1 MPEILSIA
9 DLPLP
14 ERDPLRLL
22 GFDPA
27 RSEPDLDFW
36 RFGHARLPAVELE
49 SRRTGERRR
58 VVGPMIFALHSADD
72 GEPYPD
78 DVDLEFW
85 LDEDEEDEDE
95 EAIIVSLALFL
106 ERRAAALVGDAPALV
121 LALCNPHAA
130 RLRRPAGVAAPMFYA
145 DGDVIAFF
153 DVDDHLDL
161 DVDASAALTSD
172 QVRVRLVADRW
183 HELPADT
190 LTPTPTARYPE
201 VDDAP
206 E

>member
-1 MPEILSIA
+1 MPEVVSIA
-9 DLPLP
+9 DLPFP

-27 RSEPDLDFW
+27 RSDPDLDFW
-36 RFGHARLPAVELE
+36 RFGYARLAAVELE
-49 SRRTGERRR
+49 SRATGERRR
-58 VVGPMIFALHSADD
+58 VAAPMVYALHSADD
-72 GEPYPD
+72 GEPYDD

-85 LDEDEEDEDE
+85 LDDDDEEDEDE
-95 EAIIVSLALFL
+95 EAIIVTLSLFL

-130 RLRRPAGVAAPMFYA
+130 RLRRPAGITAPIFYA

-153 DVDDHLDL
+153 DVD
-161 DVDASAALTSD
+161 VNVEADATPTID
-172 QVRVRLVADRW
+172 QVRVRLVAERW
-183 HELPADT
+183 HELP
-190 LTPTPTARYPE
+190 TPTATDPE